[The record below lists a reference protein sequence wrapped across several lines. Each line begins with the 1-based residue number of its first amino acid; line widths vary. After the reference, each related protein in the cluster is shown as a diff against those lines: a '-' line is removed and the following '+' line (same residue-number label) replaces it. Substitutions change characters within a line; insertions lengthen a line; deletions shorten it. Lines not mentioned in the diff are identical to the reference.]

1 MGAER
6 TGRPGCREGTWALC
20 LKQSPHQG
28 EVWGETSSSNSRST
42 WREEVGRGSPLPSC
56 TEKTPHASSWSQ
68 LYWGSQQSRGRVS
81 LPSLVLPVQLGA
93 CLWLWEAGG
102 LFMASQC
109 LGPKGDQCCQ
119 HLVLA
124 SLGSEHPVKSL
135 GASPLQPCLPLH
147 PSSLAPWLTT
157 HPPTRFHP

>member
-1 MGAER
+1 M
-6 TGRPGCREGTWALC
+6 
-20 LKQSPHQG
+20 
-28 EVWGETSSSNSRST
+28 
-42 WREEVGRGSPLPSC
+42 GRGSPLPSC